1 MGGQMNI
8 RLQWIVGILLVSA
21 IWYVIHKIRT
31 GKADLRYTLIWLILG
46 VVFLAF
52 DMIPRLQ
59 ILISQAL
66 GINSSQNMLIFM
78 SLGFLLVLLFNLTL
92 IVSQQTKRIERL
104 IQENALLAW
113 KVENEGRFEENDS
126 EK

>member
-1 MGGQMNI
+1 MNI

-52 DMIPRLQ
+52 DMIPQLQ

-113 KVENEGRFEENDS
+113 KVENEGRFEENNS

>member
-1 MGGQMNI
+1 MNI

-52 DMIPRLQ
+52 DMIPQLQ

-113 KVENEGRFEENDS
+113 KVENEGRFDENDS

>member
-1 MGGQMNI
+1 MNI

-21 IWYVIHKIRT
+21 ILYVIHKVRT

-52 DMIPRLQ
+52 DMIPQLQ

-78 SLGFLLVLLFNLTL
+78 SLGFFLVLLFNLTL

>member
-1 MGGQMNI
+1 MNI

-52 DMIPRLQ
+52 DMIPQLQ

-126 EK
+126 EE

>member
-1 MGGQMNI
+1 MNI
-8 RLQWIVGILLVSA
+8 RLQWIVGILLLSA
-21 IWYVIHKIRT
+21 ILYVIHKVRT

-52 DMIPRLQ
+52 DMIPELQ
-59 ILISQAL
+59 ILVSQVL

-113 KVENEGRFEENDS
+113 KVEHEGRSDENDS

>member
-1 MGGQMNI
+1 MNI

-21 IWYVIHKIRT
+21 IWYIIHKIRT

-52 DMIPRLQ
+52 DMIPQLQ

>member
-1 MGGQMNI
+1 MNI

-52 DMIPRLQ
+52 DMIPQLQ

-113 KVENEGRFEENDS
+113 KLENEGRFEENDS

>member
-1 MGGQMNI
+1 MNI
-8 RLQWIVGILLVSA
+8 RLQWIVGILLFSA
-21 IWYVIHKIRT
+21 ILYVIHKVRT

-52 DMIPRLQ
+52 DMIPELQ
-59 ILISQAL
+59 ILVSQAL

-113 KVENEGRFEENDS
+113 KVEHKGRSEESDS

>member
-1 MGGQMNI
+1 MNI

-52 DMIPRLQ
+52 DMIPQLQ

-92 IVSQQTKRIERL
+92 IVSQQTKRIEIL
-104 IQENALLAW
+104 IQEKALLAW
-113 KVENEGRFEENDS
+113 KVENEGRFEEKD
-126 EK
+126 

>member
-1 MGGQMNI
+1 MNI
-8 RLQWIVGILLVSA
+8 KLQWIVGILLISA
-21 IWYVIHKIRT
+21 ICYVIHKVRT

-52 DMIPRLQ
+52 DMIPELQ
-59 ILISQAL
+59 ILVSKAL

-78 SLGFLLVLLFNLTL
+78 SLGFLLILLFNLTL

-113 KVENEGRFEENDS
+113 KVEHEGRSDENDS

>member
-1 MGGQMNI
+1 MNI
-8 RLQWIVGILLVSA
+8 RLQWIVGILLFSA
-21 IWYVIHKIRT
+21 ILYVIHKVRT
-31 GKADLRYTLIWLILG
+31 GKADLRYTLIWLMLG

-52 DMIPRLQ
+52 DMIPELQ
-59 ILISQAL
+59 ILVSQAL

-113 KVENEGRFEENDS
+113 KVEHEGRSEESDS

>member
-1 MGGQMNI
+1 MNI

-52 DMIPRLQ
+52 DMIPQLQ

>member
-1 MGGQMNI
+1 MNI

-52 DMIPRLQ
+52 DMIPQLQ

-92 IVSQQTKRIERL
+92 IVAKQTKRIERL

>member
-1 MGGQMNI
+1 MNI
-8 RLQWIVGILLVSA
+8 RLQWIVGILLLSA
-21 IWYVIHKIRT
+21 ILYVIHKVRT

-52 DMIPRLQ
+52 DMIPELQ
-59 ILISQAL
+59 ILVSQVL

-78 SLGFLLVLLFNLTL
+78 SLGLILVLLFNLTL

-113 KVENEGRFEENDS
+113 KVEHEGRSDENDS

>member
-1 MGGQMNI
+1 MNI

-52 DMIPRLQ
+52 DMIPQLQ

-113 KVENEGRFEENDS
+113 KVENEGRFEKNDS

>member
-1 MGGQMNI
+1 MNI

-21 IWYVIHKIRT
+21 IWYVIHKVRT

-52 DMIPRLQ
+52 DMIPQLQ

-113 KVENEGRFEENDS
+113 KVEHEKRFEENDS

>member
-1 MGGQMNI
+1 MNI

-21 IWYVIHKIRT
+21 IWYVIHKIRI

-52 DMIPRLQ
+52 DMIPQLQ

>member
-1 MGGQMNI
+1 MNI

-21 IWYVIHKIRT
+21 IWYVIHKVRT

-46 VVFLAF
+46 VIFLAF
-52 DMIPRLQ
+52 DMIPQLQ